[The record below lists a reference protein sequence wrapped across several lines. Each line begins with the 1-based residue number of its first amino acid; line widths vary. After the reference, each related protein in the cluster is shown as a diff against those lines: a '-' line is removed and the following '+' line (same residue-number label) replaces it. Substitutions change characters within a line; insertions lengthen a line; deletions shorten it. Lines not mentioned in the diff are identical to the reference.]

1 MIVVSDETR
10 LETWP
15 PISPVGDPT
24 KEDHHSR

>member
-10 LETWP
+10 LETRSP
-15 PISPVGDPT
+15 SPVSDPT